1 LHVERL
7 NPDQPSEAI
16 AAPRKLDFGLFESFD
31 DRAGEVRTEH
41 LRGLPLHLPGRIL
54 DSRLR
59 FDPAEAAQDRR
70 TCARQRSA
78 DQHRHGF
85 RLPLSTRVRPRSRHA
100 AITARLTNTHQTPQA
115 VVKWR

>member
-1 LHVERL
+1 MPAVCRAIGPAVGRGGRSRPARDGEARVGVRAHRRRRLHVKRL
-7 NPDQPSEAI
+7 NPDQPSEVI

-59 FDPAEAAQDRR
+59 FDR
-70 TCARQRSA
+70 
-78 DQHRHGF
+78 
-85 RLPLSTRVRPRSRHA
+85 
-100 AITARLTNTHQTPQA
+100 
-115 VVKWR
+115 